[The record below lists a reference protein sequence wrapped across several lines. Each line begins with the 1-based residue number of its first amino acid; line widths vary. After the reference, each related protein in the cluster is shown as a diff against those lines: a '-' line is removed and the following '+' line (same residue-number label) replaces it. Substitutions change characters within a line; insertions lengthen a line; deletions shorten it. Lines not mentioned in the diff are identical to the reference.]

1 MLTQKKLYIYN
12 KQQLTQA
19 TEHDK
24 TYLDYEKQWI
34 FSGLRSIDD
43 STNPKSYKEL
53 ISAMA
58 DFVAVESSDV
68 TESSI
73 YVSEKINLDQF
84 RVLVQEFAVDGLTE
98 AQIFYSIMPRLAL
111 TAQLPMLRILI
122 DEFGSGNPKRTHS
135 ELYKNLLRELY
146 MPTDEAFYYDRIDNL
161 SYAFINM
168 FYWLTLRADDPS
180 YFVGALT
187 YLESIIPAVFP
198 CYVEACQRLGIQ
210 HQHYYSEHCHIDAYH
225 AKECFRILNAMHQ
238 THTLNISKAWKG
250 LCLASLVT
258 NQAFEQAVQKAQRL
272 NGLDYILPHTGL
284 AI

>member
-1 MLTQKKLYIYN
+1 MLTQKKLYLYN
-12 KQQLTQA
+12 KRQLKQA
-19 TEHDK
+19 KEHDNS
-24 TYLDYEKQWI
+24 YNDYEKLWI
-34 FSGLRSIDD
+34 SSGLKSIDD
-43 STNPKSYKEL
+43 SLTPNSYDDL
-53 ISAMA
+53 ISAIA
-58 DFVAVESSDV
+58 NLVASESNDT

-73 YVSEKINLDQF
+73 YVSKKINLDQF

-98 AQIFYSIMPRLAL
+98 AQIFYAIMPRLTL

-146 MPTDEAFYYDRIDNL
+146 MPTDEAFYYDKTDNL

-198 CYVEACQRLGIQ
+198 CYIDACQRLGVR
-210 HQHYYSEHCHIDAYH
+210 HHHYYSEHCHIDTYH
-225 AKECFRILNAMHQ
+225 AKECFRILKAMHQ
-238 THTLNISKAWKG
+238 TDSLDISKAWKG
-250 LCLASLVT
+250 LRLASLVT
-258 NQAFEQAVQKAQRL
+258 NQAFEQAVQKSQRL

>member
-1 MLTQKKLYIYN
+1 MLTQKQLYLYN
-12 KQQLTQA
+12 IFQITQA
-19 TEHDK
+19 SEHEK

-34 FSGLRSIDD
+34 FSGLKSIED
-43 STNPKSYKEL
+43 SSNPKSYKNL
-53 ISAMA
+53 ISAIA
-58 DFVAVESSDV
+58 DFVAAESDDV

-73 YVSEKINLDQF
+73 YVSKNISLDQF

-98 AQIFYSIMPRLAL
+98 AQIFYSIMPRLSL

-146 MPTDEAFYYDRIDNL
+146 MPADETFYYDKIDNL

-180 YFVGALT
+180 YFIGALT

-210 HQHYYSEHCHIDAYH
+210 HHHYYSEHCHIDAYH
-225 AKECFRILNAMHQ
+225 AKECFRILKAMHQ
-238 THTLNISKAWKG
+238 TNTLNISKTWKG
-250 LCLASLVT
+250 LRLASLVT
-258 NQAFEQAVQKAQRL
+258 NQAFEQAVQKAKRL